1 MPGGPTSQTPQL
13 NFAMPAFK
21 FADYANVGLIVTIVG
36 RAFGKLTT
44 DDQSKWITRLQ
55 VCAEAA
61 GLSGTVIPV
70 WKNDDTYEFLTPP
83 EFADFL
89 TTLQW
94 TEILGQIKGQFSCD

>member
-1 MPGGPTSQTPQL
+1 
-13 NFAMPAFK
+13 MPAFK